1 MFLRARDFNVENS
14 TILLRKA
21 IEWRQ
26 KAKPQNIT
34 LASVRET
41 MDRGT
46 IFMYGVD
53 KSNRFVTTDKKK
65 YIQFYSNP
73 EAVVYYLLIKA
84 LLPG

>member
-65 YIQFYSNP
+65 NTFNFIQIRRLYD
-73 EAVVYYLLIKA
+73 LLIKA

>member
-26 KAKPQNIT
+26 KAKPQNIA

-65 YIQFYSNP
+65 KHSILFKSVGGCVLFAY
-73 EAVVYYLLIKA
+73 
-84 LLPG
+84 